1 MSISSYI
8 NDMKLADKN
17 WETQIFRILSNSAR
31 FKILKF
37 LICNPKK
44 DVCVKEIAQDI
55 KASQS
60 ATSHQLALLEA
71 SDLIRGERMGQNVCY
86 FLTGSPLVKVIS
98 RIIKVIC

>member
-1 MSISSYI
+1 
-8 NDMKLADKN
+8 MKLADKN
-17 WETQIFRILSNSAR
+17 WEFQVFRILSNPAR
-31 FKILKF
+31 FKILKS

-44 DVCVKEIAQDI
+44 NLCVKEIAQVI

-71 SDLIRGERMGQNVCY
+71 SGLVRGERMGKTVCY
-86 FLTGSPLVKVIS
+86 FLTSSPALKVIS